1 MILKAKCPHS
11 ILYKPDPRNKI
22 RSNAWKI
29 VTSHTFE
36 VTILAVIV
44 LNMVQMAITHEGSPK
59 TVNNIMDLLNMI
71 FTTIFV
77 VEAALKIAAFGWNYF
92 GTTWNK
98 FDFFVVVASLMDL
111 ALSIY

>member
-1 MILKAKCPHS
+1 
-11 ILYKPDPRNKI
+11 
-22 RSNAWKI
+22 
-29 VTSHTFE
+29 
-36 VTILAVIV
+36 
-44 LNMVQMAITHEGSPK
+44 
-59 TVNNIMDLLNMI
+59 MDLLNMI